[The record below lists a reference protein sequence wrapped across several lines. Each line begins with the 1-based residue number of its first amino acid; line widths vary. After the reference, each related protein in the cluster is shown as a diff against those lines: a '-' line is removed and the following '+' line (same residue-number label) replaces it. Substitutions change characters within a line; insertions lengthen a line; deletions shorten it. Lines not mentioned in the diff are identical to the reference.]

1 MVPSPLAKL
10 KCVKNSAEIEG
21 MKLAQVT
28 GKPFG
33 SGLCSGL
40 NFDSSLFLFFL
51 ISTEK
56 AGVWLDLKKK
66 KFSQA
71 CDQKHAAVLLE
82 EGFSWY

>member
-33 SGLCSGL
+33 SGLD
-40 NFDSSLFLFFL
+40 FDASLFFPFFF

-56 AGVWLDLKKK
+56 AGVWFDLKIKK
-66 KFSQA
+66 ISQA
-71 CDQKHAAVLLE
+71 
-82 EGFSWY
+82 